1 MGGRGFLDSV
11 LEGEIKDCAKIGK
24 KWPKIVNQAFEKGV
38 ESPKMFMSNVG
49 AKCCKQH
56 AGS

>member
-1 MGGRGFLDSV
+1 MWEAGDFFTLYWKERLN
-11 LEGEIKDCAKIGK
+11 CAKIGET
-24 KWPKIVNQAFEKGV
+24 WPNQAFEKGV
-38 ESPKMFMSNVG
+38 ESPKMFVSNVG